1 MASSTN
7 GTGNLVDEFEESFQE
22 CVHALTKQEAST
34 GVEKDEIGMEVDLTT
49 MKFIDLARQMEAF
62 FIQKR
67 FLLSALKPQL
77 VLKEEN
83 VDLRW
88 EINRKDEMIKK
99 HYESI
104 ERWKNML
111 SDTQPQHMPHPSPQ
125 QPPMPAQLN
134 QIPQGGIPP
143 PHAGMMGANPMN
155 MPLPSHSGPMP
166 MPGIPMQ
173 QQQQHMMQAQQMH
186 MQQMQLGKL
195 AKR

>member
-1 MASSTN
+1 M
-7 GTGNLVDEFEESFQE
+7 
-22 CVHALTKQEAST
+22 TKQEAAT

-67 FLLSALKPQL
+67 FLLSAFKPQV

-88 EINRKDEMIKK
+88 EIGRKDEMIKK

-111 SDTQPQHMPHPSPQ
+111 SDAQPQHMPQHPSPH
-125 QPPMPAQLN
+125 QPQMP
-134 QIPQGGIPP
+134 PQVW
-143 PHAGMMGANPMN
+143 
-155 MPLPSHSGPMP
+155 LLSHLLFY
-166 MPGIPMQ
+166 I
-173 QQQQHMMQAQQMH
+173 
-186 MQQMQLGKL
+186 
-195 AKR
+195 

>member
-1 MASSTN
+1 MARAARIVDGSLKRAFST
-7 GTGNLVDEFEESFQE
+7 FQD

-83 VDLRW
+83 LDLRM
-88 EINRKDEMIKK
+88 EISRKDDMIKK

-104 ERWKNML
+104 ERWKTML
-111 SDTQPQHMPHPSPQ
+111 SDTQAQHIPHPSPQ
-125 QPPMPAQLN
+125 QPQMPTQVCSK
-134 QIPQGGIPP
+134 ICIFIKKK
-143 PHAGMMGANPMN
+143 ME
-155 MPLPSHSGPMP
+155 
-166 MPGIPMQ
+166 IY
-173 QQQQHMMQAQQMH
+173 
-186 MQQMQLGKL
+186 
-195 AKR
+195 

>member
-1 MASSTN
+1 
-7 GTGNLVDEFEESFQE
+7 
-22 CVHALTKQEAST
+22 
-34 GVEKDEIGMEVDLTT
+34 MEVDLTT

-67 FLLSALKPQL
+67 FLLSVLRPQL

-83 VDLRW
+83 LDLRW

-125 QPPMPAQLN
+125 QPP
-134 QIPQGGIPP
+134 IPP
-143 PHAGMMGANPMN
+143 QVSSGKRECRFFNSFVVFVTCFVLFYSDGPNSTRWHATTCGNYGSWSNEYATSRSSRWAVTWKRHANARN
-155 MPLPSHSGPMP
+155 ANA
-166 MPGIPMQ
+166 GIIV
-173 QQQQHMMQAQQMH
+173 
-186 MQQMQLGKL
+186 
-195 AKR
+195 